1 MARLQLSPGG
11 LYTLLNGELKRRR
24 MVECACRMPLPFQ
37 VERPDP
43 VSANWRIGTAPPCS
57 RGCDAL
63 IAEIETSL
71 WPKYDLLESA
81 PDVRAGIPTTESTK

>member
-1 MARLQLSPGG
+1 
-11 LYTLLNGELKRRR
+11 
-24 MVECACRMPLPFQ
+24 MPLPFQ